1 MTDAPANGTTNTATT
16 LDRPDIIVFP
26 PVIPLSTLAIS
37 CVLQWLAP
45 LGLIES
51 IDQTWRIGWGVIIL
65 VAGLLTTL
73 VGRRTLLRHGTNVNP
88 LRPTTALV
96 TEGIFRRT
104 RNPLYVGIIITQY
117 AVALIFALDWL
128 LLLILP
134 NWIVLH
140 FAVVTREERYLER
153 KFGDAYRRYKERVP
167 RYLLSY

>member
-1 MTDAPANGTTNTATT
+1 MTDAAV
-16 LDRPDIIVFP
+16 DRPDIVVFP

-45 LGLIES
+45 LGWIADL
-51 IDQTWRIGWGVIIL
+51 DRGWRIGWGVVIFM
-65 VAGLLTTL
+65 AGLLMTI

-88 LRPTTALV
+88 LQPTTALV

-134 NWIVLH
+134 DWVVLH

-153 KFGDAYRRYKERVP
+153 KFGEAYRRYKERVP
-167 RYLLSY
+167 RYLLGY